1 MPGAPGKNST
11 GRNTAN
17 STSEVASTAPNSSSI
32 VALAACTAVRPWA
45 RRVAVPSITVI
56 ASSTTSPVASTSPN
70 RVSWLRLKPNTLTK
84 AKVPTSA
91 TGMAIPGTSV
101 AFQSCR
107 NRNRISTTSTTAS
120 RSESV
125 TPWMEALMKSVTS

>member
-1 MPGAPGKNST
+1 MPVAPGKNNT
-11 GRNTAN
+11 GRKTAN
-17 STSEVASTAPNSSSI
+17 STNEVASTAPNNSSM
-32 VALAACTAVRPWA
+32 VALAACRAVRPSA

-56 ASSTTSPVASTSPN
+56 ASSTTKPVASTRPN
-70 RVSWLRLKPNTLTK
+70 RVSWLRLKPNTLTN

-91 TGMAIPGTSV
+91 TGMEIAGTSV

-120 RSESV
+120 RRE
-125 TPWMEALMKSVTS
+125 